1 MGVTGMLAAANGLRH
16 TDPLAELLG
25 LRIGCDSTSRDR
37 SCRLPDRPN
46 PRWKGEDSADLT
58 RRQHGYRSAT
68 QIAVGPG
75 SPDVPFSGP
84 GRAHRRYDAHVLPH
98 PVDRPLVFLDVDG
111 PLIPFKARPAGE
123 ISPDTSPDG
132 GGNPLLDRLDPED
145 GRRLLALGCPLIW
158 ATTWGADANEIICP
172 RLGCRNCHSSNGRT
186 TTSRCMGC
194 TGRPGPSP
202 GGPPGT
208 RSSGSTTRSPTRPA
222 MGGCPSPRAGTS
234 SPCRPRHRSDTA
246 GLRGASRLAR
256 SRLKTDP
263 VPAWT
268 CEPSVRSATKRRRAP
283 VIRCTW
289 SRPLPILAGGSRVS
303 RAGRS
308 AHHVGGVQRRRPG
321 RGRPAAHR
329 ISG

>member
-172 RLGCRNCHSSNGRT
+172 RLGLPELPFVEWSDDDEPLHGLHWK
-186 TTSRCMGC
+186 
-194 TGRPGPSP
+194 
-202 GGPPGT
+202 T
-208 RSSGSTTRSPTRPA
+208 RS
-222 MGGCPSPRAGTS
+222 
-234 SPCRPRHRSDTA
+234 
-246 GLRGASRLAR
+246 LAR
-256 SRLKTDP
+256 WAAGHSFVWLDDEITDATSDGWLP
-263 VPAWT
+263 ITPSGHFFAVSTP
-268 CEPSVRSATKRRRAP
+268 PSV
-283 VIRCTW
+283 
-289 SRPLPILAGGSRVS
+289 
-303 RAGRS
+303 
-308 AHHVGGVQRRRPG
+308 
-321 RGRPAAHR
+321 
-329 ISG
+329 